1 MKMKSRKNGDS
12 MHPKEPKLHP
22 TRGIGGIFIE
32 ALMIVL
38 SILLALGLEN
48 WNEHRKEE
56 RRCREALLLIRD
68 EIVQNRQE
76 LADLIESHR
85 AKCSELM
92 QASKN
97 LGRGGKVTIQANAA
111 FASHNSTAFDV
122 AMNGRVLN
130 TLNYRTLLPVTESYA
145 YHAWLKK
152 LEETYFQLLL
162 QVNPEENPKKV
173 SRDLLLITGVL
184 RNYADL
190 EAEAV
195 KQYGLALTAIDRALA
210 E

>member
-1 MKMKSRKNGDS
+1 
-12 MHPKEPKLHP
+12 MHPKEPKLHR
-22 TRGIGGIFIE
+22 TRGIGGILIE
-32 ALMIVL
+32 AFMIVL

-48 WNEHRKEE
+48 WNEHRKEVM
-56 RRCREALLLIRD
+56 RCREALLLIRD
-68 EIVQNRQE
+68 EIVQDREE
-76 LADLIESHR
+76 LADLTGAHR
-85 AKCSELM
+85 AKCSELT
-92 QASKN
+92 QASRD
-97 LGRGGKVTIQANAA
+97 LGRGIKLSIQANAA

-130 TLNYRTLLPVTESYA
+130 TLNYRTLLPITESYA

-173 SRDLLLITGVL
+173 SRDLFLLAGVL
-184 RNYADL
+184 ENYAEM
-190 EAEAV
+190 EAGAV
-195 KQYGLALTAIDRALA
+195 KQYDMALTAIDRALA